1 MSSGN
6 KDRSSRY
13 IGVGWN
19 GGLSKWEV
27 RVPFMGETICLGEYE
42 DEDEAAR
49 DFIKVHNAAVQY
61 EDFQRLVRANPDL
74 EGLLLGDRGR

>member
-1 MSSGN
+1 
-6 KDRSSRY
+6 
-13 IGVGWN
+13 
-19 GGLSKWEV
+19 
-27 RVPFMGETICLGEYE
+27 MGETICLGEYE